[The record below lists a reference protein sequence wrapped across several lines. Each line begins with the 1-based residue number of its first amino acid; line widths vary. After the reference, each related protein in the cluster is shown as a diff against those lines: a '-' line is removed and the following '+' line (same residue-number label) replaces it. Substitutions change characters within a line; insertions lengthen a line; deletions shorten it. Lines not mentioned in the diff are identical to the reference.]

1 MKLVLACILKNSQ
14 TLEIIQNPYLLRK
27 HDRNFRDM
35 FENRKLCIVMKIVR
49 GFVKKNLYFR
59 KETNNNIC
67 RCRHA

>member
-49 GFVKKNLYFR
+49 GFVKKNYDLPQF
-59 KETNNNIC
+59 IF
-67 RCRHA
+67 